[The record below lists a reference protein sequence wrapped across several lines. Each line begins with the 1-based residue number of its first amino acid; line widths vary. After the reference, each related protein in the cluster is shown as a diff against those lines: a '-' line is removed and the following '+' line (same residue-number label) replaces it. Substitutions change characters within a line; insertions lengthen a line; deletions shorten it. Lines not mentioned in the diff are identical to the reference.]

1 MHSYVPRFPAPLGR
15 AVVLALTVL
24 GSVALRAQ
32 QDSPVSLPA
41 GVRYVTSVEGINE
54 YRLANGLRVVL
65 FPDPTKSNITVN
77 ITYMVG
83 SRHEDY
89 GETGM
94 AHLLEHLL
102 FMGSKNHPDI
112 KKELQDHGTR
122 PNGTTW
128 FDRTNYYETFAAT
141 EENLRWA
148 LSLEADR
155 MVNSFVAKKDLDS
168 EMTVVRNELER
179 GENSPTSVLYARTLA
194 TAYTWHNY
202 ANTTIGARTDV
213 ERVPI
218 ERLQAFYRHFYQPDN
233 AVLVVAGKFDEGS
246 TLALVD
252 KAFSPI
258 PKPTRILRRTYTA
271 EPTQDGERTVT
282 LRRVGDVQAFNVM
295 YHVPPATHEEFVA
308 VEMAAA
314 ILGTVPAGRLHK
326 AVVETG
332 LAVSASASA
341 MPLAEPGFAY
351 ASGTVR
357 LGKSLDEAV
366 NAVLATID
374 EVKAKP
380 FTEEEVT
387 RVKTQWLRRV
397 ELMMNDSQRIAMQL
411 TEWQALGDW
420 RMLFLQRDRV
430 RQVTREQIQ
439 AAAEKYFIASN
450 RTVGRFIPEKTPAR
464 AEVPEAPDVAALL
477 KDYRGGTTVARG
489 EEFDASPANIDR
501 RTLQVDLPGGLKLS
515 LLPKKTRGEQVI
527 ADFDFHW
534 GDEQSRKGKSATGM
548 LTGMMLMRGTTRFT
562 RQQLRDEIDRL
573 KAQLSVSGTSARIQ
587 TTSQNFAEALAL
599 VAHIWRE
606 PAFAESEF
614 NQLKQQI
621 LAGMER
627 QKSDPGALASRR
639 LQRHLRPV
647 PRDDVRHTPT
657 IEEAIAEVSSVTL
670 DQLKAYYRDFFGAS
684 HGEIVLIGDFDPD
697 AVAKQIGALFGDWK
711 TSSPY
716 RRISYPHMPVPV
728 LVDTIETPDKANAT
742 WNATIPLAMTDS
754 HPDYPALV
762 LGNYIFGSGM
772 NSRLFQRVRT
782 KEGLSYGVSS
792 QFFAGVKDDDA
803 RFSASASSAP
813 QNAPKVEAVFKEELS
828 KVLAEG
834 YSAEEVDAAK
844 KSWLQARKVGRAN
857 DSELA
862 GRLQSHRYWGRTMT
876 SYDAAFEEKIA
887 ALTPTQI
894 QAAMKRHLDVAK
906 LNIVRAGD
914 FKKANV
920 TWGAPAANTP

>member
-1 MHSYVPRFPAPLGR
+1 MRLHLAWFAAHFGR
-15 AVVLALTVL
+15 AALISLTVV

-32 QDSPVSLPA
+32 QDSPVPLPA

-54 YRLANGLRVVL
+54 YRLTNGLRVVL

-179 GENSPTSVLYARTLA
+179 GENSPTSVLFARTLA

-202 ANTTIGARTDV
+202 ANTTIGARSDL

-233 AVLVVAGKFDEGS
+233 AVLVVAGKIDEAS
-246 TLALVD
+246 TLTMVD
-252 KAFSPI
+252 AAFSPI
-258 PKPTRILRRTYTA
+258 PKPTRQLRRTYTA

-332 LAVSASASA
+332 LAVGASASA
-341 MPLAEPGFAY
+341 MQLAEPGFTY

-357 LGKSLDEAV
+357 LGKSLDDAV

-374 EVKAKP
+374 EVKSKP

-387 RVKTQWLRRV
+387 RVKTQWLRRI

-450 RTVGRFIPEKTPAR
+450 RTVGRFVPEKTPSR

-477 KDYRGGTTVARG
+477 KDYRGSTTVARG

-501 RTLQVDLPGGLKLS
+501 RTRQVDLPGGLKLS
-515 LLPKKTRGEQVI
+515 LLPKKTRGERVI
-527 ADFDFHW
+527 AELRLHW
-534 GDEQSRKGKSATGM
+534 GDEQTRKGMSARAM
-548 LTGMMLMRGTTRFT
+548 LAGSMLMRGTTRFT

-573 KAQLSVSGTSARIQ
+573 KAQLSVSGASASIQ
-587 TTSQNFAEALAL
+587 TTRQNFPEALAL

-606 PAFAESEF
+606 PTFPESEF
-614 NQLKQQI
+614 NQLKQQV
-621 LAGMER
+621 LASYER
-627 QKSDPGALASRR
+627 QKSDPGALASNR

-647 PRDDVRHTPT
+647 PRDDVRYIPT
-657 IEEAIAEVSSVTL
+657 IDERIAELGAVTL
-670 DQLKAYYRDFFGAS
+670 DDTRSYYRDFYGAA
-684 HGEIVLIGDFDPD
+684 HGEIVVIGDFDAD
-697 AVAKQIGALFGDWK
+697 AVAKQVGELFGDWK
-711 TSSPY
+711 TSRPY
-716 RRISYPHMPVPV
+716 RRVSTPFVAVPV

-742 WNATIPLAMTDS
+742 WNASIPLAMTHA
-754 HPDYPALV
+754 HPDYPALL

-792 QFFAGVKDDDA
+792 QFFAGVKDDNA
-803 RFSASASSAP
+803 GFSASASSAP
-813 QNAPKVEAVFKEELS
+813 QNAPKVEAVFKEELG

-834 YSAEEVDAAK
+834 YSAEEVEAAK
-844 KSWLQARKVGRAN
+844 KSWLQSRKVGRAN
-857 DSELA
+857 DPELA
-862 GRLQSHRYWGRTMT
+862 DRLVTHRYWDLTMT
-876 SYDAAFEEKIA
+876 SYDAAIEEKVA
-887 ALTPTQI
+887 ALTPAQI

-920 TWGAPAANTP
+920 SWGASAAATP